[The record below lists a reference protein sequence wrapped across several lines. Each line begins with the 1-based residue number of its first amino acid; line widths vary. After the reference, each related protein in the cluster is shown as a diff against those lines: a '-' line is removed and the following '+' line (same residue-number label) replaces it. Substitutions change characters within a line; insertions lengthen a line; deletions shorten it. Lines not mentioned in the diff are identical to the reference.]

1 MTENGPTPSAK
12 IPAVF
17 TVPAYRPF
25 LESVARGVLDEVGN
39 DPLKLSDY
47 SIIVPNREAV
57 FLLRQIFMEQLGGKA
72 GIIPNIEAPG
82 NVDNDYLSLQLSN
95 SPLLSQV
102 LMDIP
107 PPVSRLERQL
117 ILANEILKI
126 PGMASSLQKAITLG
140 GELGNFIDDLQRN
153 NIELK
158 DIDTLVPEAF
168 RAYWSETAE
177 FLKIITEI
185 WPAKLE
191 EIGKIDPED
200 HHNALLRIEAE
211 HWRQHPPTKRV
222 LAAGFND
229 TTPAMLDFLHAIS
242 TMPKGAIILA
252 GADTALDDTSWEALT
267 EVHPQYGTKKTLN
280 YLNIDRK
287 NVPDW
292 AASDDGRQNARMND
306 VSATNAERQILL
318 RETMRPAT
326 TAEKWSTLK
335 SYKKQGPKK
344 TAGKKSPTARLTEEN
359 ATIDTRALNGVEM
372 ITCGTPQEE
381 ASAIALKMR
390 ETLET
395 PGRTAMLVTADRSL
409 ARRVSARLK
418 MWKVEVEDSAGQAL
432 SDSSAGVY
440 LLSTARM
447 AAQEWAP
454 VPFLEA
460 LKHPIAAL
468 GEDKA
473 AFAEKII
480 RIEDKILHGAR
491 PGPGVKGAKRALSEA
506 FNKAAKKQDGIPSL
520 AEIEA
525 EKAAL
530 EKVLDRLH
538 VAGKDFFEKM
548 ASGEKRRF
556 CDLLDDHIRFVEA
569 LAADDKVKGVTRV
582 WRGESGVMTARFLT
596 ELREA
601 SKYMPELTGADY
613 TDVLQTLMRNIK
625 LHPQVTGHPALK
637 IVTPE
642 QASLQ
647 KADIVILGA
656 MNGEVWPA
664 PIKENPWLSP
674 EMLKKLG
681 LPSPDVG
688 VGRDA
693 HRFVQTASNPEV
705 LISRAVRSGDAP
717 TVSSPFLTRLMMVL
731 KGVGLDSEVEGKSR
745 LLDIHNA
752 IHTPSSVKPVAP
764 PAPKPPASKRPKEL
778 PVTAIEMLMR
788 DPYSVYAKYIL
799 RLRPRAPLDAHPNV
813 GEKGTFTHAA
823 LDAFVKKYPDKL
835 PVDAYDRL
843 LKIGED
849 TFKERL
855 DNPAVQAFWWP
866 RFQRIAKWFVKFE
879 NERREMTKTL
889 GTEVRGKL
897 QIDLGG
903 GETFTLTCIADRV
916 DRDAENKIAIIDYKT
931 GTVPTQKAVEG
942 GFSPQL
948 TLEAL
953 IASSGGFKDI
963 PAHEVGELEYWKLS
977 GGKPA
982 AEVIAVGGSIEELMI
997 KARAGIEKLMR
1008 AYNDP
1013 NTPYLPSPRPDWA
1026 PRYQSY
1032 GHLARTGEWGRAK
1045 RNEKGAKNRKKP
1057 GASGKGKPAP

>member
-1 MTENGPTPSAK
+1 MSENGPTSSAK
-12 IPAVF
+12 APAVF

-25 LESVARGVLDEVGN
+25 LESIARGVLDEVGN

-47 SIIVPNREAV
+47 SIMVPNREAV
-57 FLLRQIFMEQLGGKA
+57 YLLRQIFMEQLGGKA
-72 GIIPNIEAPG
+72 GIIPDIDAPG

-117 ILANEILKI
+117 ILASEILKI

-158 DIDTLVPEAF
+158 DVDSLVPEAF
-168 RAYWSETAE
+168 RTYWSDTAD

-222 LAAGFND
+222 LAVGFND
-229 TTPAMLDFLHAIS
+229 TTPATLDFLHAIS
-242 TMPKGAIILA
+242 TMPQGAIILS
-252 GADTALDDTSWEALT
+252 GADTVLDDTSWNALT
-267 EVHPQYGTKKTLN
+267 EVHPQYGIKRTLD
-280 YLNIDRK
+280 YLNVTRDSVTEWSASEDDRK
-287 NVPDW
+287 KP
-292 AASDDGRQNARMND
+292 RMND
-306 VSATNAERQILL
+306 VAVTNTERQVLL
-318 RETMRPAT
+318 RETMRPAA
-326 TAEKWSTLK
+326 TAERWSALK
-335 SYKKQGPKK
+335 SYKKPGQ
-344 TAGKKSPTARLTEEN
+344 KKSPAARQTEEN

-418 MWKVEVEDSAGQAL
+418 MWKVNVEDSAGQSL
-432 SDSSAGVY
+432 SDSPVGVY

-468 GEDKA
+468 GEDKEV
-473 AFAEKII
+473 FSRKIMQ
-480 RIEDKILHGAR
+480 IEDKILHGAR
-491 PGPGVKGAKRALSEA
+491 PGPGVNGAKRALKDA
-506 FNKAAKKQDGIPSL
+506 FNRVAMKPDNTLSIEQ
-520 AEIEA
+520 IEA

-530 EKVLDRLH
+530 EKVIDRLQI
-538 VAGKDFFEKM
+538 AGKDFFEKM
-548 ASGEKRRF
+548 ASKDKRPF

-569 LAADDKVKGVTRV
+569 LAADDKVTGVSRV

-601 SKYMPELTGADY
+601 SKYMPALTGADY
-613 TDVLQTLMRNIK
+613 TDVLQTLMRNIT

-731 KGVGLDSEVEGKSR
+731 RGAGLDAEVEGKSR

-752 IHTPSSVKPVAP
+752 IHTPSSVNPVAP
-764 PAPKPPASKRPKEL
+764 PAPKPPVDKRPKEL
-778 PVTAIEMLMR
+778 PVTAVEMLMR

-799 RLRPRAPLDAHPNV
+799 KLRPRAPLDAHPSV

-835 PVDAYDRL
+835 PADAYDQL
-843 LKIGED
+843 LKIGEE
-849 TFKERL
+849 TFKERM

-897 QIDLGG
+897 QIDMGG

-916 DRDAENKIAIIDYKT
+916 DRDAENNIAIIDYKT
-931 GTVPTQKAVEG
+931 GSVPTQKAVEG

-953 IASSGGFKDI
+953 IASSGGFKNI

-982 AEVIAVGGSIEELMI
+982 AEVIAVGGSIEELMT
-997 KARAGIEKLMR
+997 KARAGIEKLIR

-1013 NTPYLPSPRPDWA
+1013 NTPYLPSPRPEWA

-1045 RNEKGAKNRKKP
+1045 RNNGKPNQQQKKP
-1057 GASGKGKPAP
+1057 AAPGKGKAKP